1 LDGTTDGLGRT
12 ENGMYHELGVRGTT
26 ASDIRA
32 GSMYSTF
39 YNKNDQTIDSG
50 KVRGTDHFA
59 VQSERLGER

>member
-1 LDGTTDGLGRT
+1 
-12 ENGMYHELGVRGTT
+12 MYHELGVRGTT